1 MRSDTNNFRELFLN
15 DVPMMDARA
24 PVEFAKGAFPGV
36 VNLPLMDDVE
46 RQKVG
51 TCYKQHGQQAAL
63 ELGHRLVSGKIK
75 AERIQAWA
83 DFAHN
88 NPQGYIYCFRGG
100 LRSQLVQQW
109 LKTEAGIDY
118 PRVTGGYK
126 AMRHF
131 LLDTLEHAAAHDDF
145 VLVGGMTG
153 TGKTEVLARLDHSVD
168 LEKIANHR
176 GSSFGKRATPQPAQ
190 IDFENALAIRLL
202 KLQHA
207 GVRQFVLEDEARLV
221 GRCSIPLPL
230 FHGMQHYPLVWLED
244 SIDGRVERILKD
256 YVIDLCAEFVAEEG
270 EEGFTA
276 FAERLRQSLVNIS
289 KRLGGESYKQLAE
302 VMEQALAE
310 QAATGSVDLHRGWIE
325 ALLKQYYDPM
335 YAYQRES
342 KASRIEFAGEQDAVV
357 EFLRERAADST
368 MERCS
373 DEKPDLFDR
382 TGAGPDRLRRENRL
396 SR

>member
-1 MRSDTNNFRELFLN
+1 MRGDTDNFAELFLN

-36 VNLPLMDDVE
+36 VNLPLMNDLE

-51 TCYKQHGQQAAL
+51 TCYKQHGQQAAI
-63 ELGHRLVSGKIK
+63 ELGHRLVSGQVK
-75 AERIQAWA
+75 ADRIQGWA
-83 DFAHN
+83 DFARN

-131 LLDTLEHAAAHDDF
+131 LLETIEHAAAHDNF

-153 TGKTEVLARLDHSVD
+153 TGKTEVLARLDDGVD
-168 LEKIANHR
+168 LEGIANHR
-176 GSSFGKRATPQPAQ
+176 GSSFGKRATPQPVQ

-202 KLQHA
+202 KMQKA
-207 GVRQFVLEDEARLV
+207 GARQFVLEDEARLV

-230 FHGMQHYPLVWLED
+230 FQGMQHYPLVWLED
-244 SIDGRVERILKD
+244 SFDGRVDRILKD
-256 YVIDLCAEFVAEEG
+256 YVIDLCAEFTVEFGA
-270 EEGFTA
+270 EGFTA
-276 FAERLRQSLVNIS
+276 FAERLQQSLVNIS
-289 KRLGGESYKQLAE
+289 RRLGGECYTRLAAI
-302 VMEQALAE
+302 MNQALAE
-310 QAATGSVDLHRGWIE
+310 QASTGSVDLHREWIE
-325 ALLKQYYDPM
+325 TLLRQYYDPM

-342 KASRIEFAGEQDAVV
+342 KAARIEFAGEQDAVV
-357 EFLRERAADST
+357 EFLRERAAVQQ
-368 MERCS
+368 
-373 DEKPDLFDR
+373 
-382 TGAGPDRLRRENRL
+382 N
-396 SR
+396 

>member
-1 MRSDTNNFRELFLN
+1 MRGDTDNFAELFLN

-36 VNLPLMDDVE
+36 VNLPLMNDLE

-51 TCYKQHGQQAAL
+51 TCYKQHGQQAAI
-63 ELGHRLVSGKIK
+63 ELGHRLVSGQVK
-75 AERIQAWA
+75 ADRIQGWA
-83 DFAHN
+83 DFARN

-131 LLDTLEHAAAHDDF
+131 LLETIEHAAAHDNF

-153 TGKTEVLARLDHSVD
+153 TGKTEVLARLDDGVD
-168 LEKIANHR
+168 LEGIANHR
-176 GSSFGKRATPQPAQ
+176 GSSFGKRATPQPVQ

-202 KLQHA
+202 KMQKA
-207 GVRQFVLEDEARLV
+207 GARQFVLEDEARLV

-230 FHGMQHYPLVWLED
+230 FQGMQHYPLVWLED
-244 SIDGRVERILKD
+244 SFDGRVDRILKD
-256 YVIDLCAEFVAEEG
+256 YVIDLCAEFTVEHGA
-270 EEGFTA
+270 EGFTA
-276 FAERLRQSLVNIS
+276 FAERLQQSLVNIS
-289 KRLGGESYKQLAE
+289 RRLGGECYTRLAAI
-302 VMEQALAE
+302 MDQALAE
-310 QAATGSVDLHRGWIE
+310 QASTGSVDLHREWIE
-325 ALLKQYYDPM
+325 TLLRQYYDPM

-342 KASRIEFAGEQDAVV
+342 KAARIEFAGEQDAVV
-357 EFLRERAADST
+357 EFLRERAAVQQ
-368 MERCS
+368 
-373 DEKPDLFDR
+373 
-382 TGAGPDRLRRENRL
+382 N
-396 SR
+396 

>member
-1 MRSDTNNFRELFLN
+1 MRGDTDKFAELFLN

-36 VNLPLMDDVE
+36 VNLPLMNDLE

-51 TCYKQHGQQAAL
+51 TCYKQQGQQAAI
-63 ELGHRLVSGKIK
+63 ELGHRLVSGQVKE
-75 AERIQAWA
+75 ERIQAWA
-83 DFAHN
+83 DFARN

-126 AMRHF
+126 AMRNF
-131 LLDTLEHAAAHDDF
+131 LLDTIEHAAAHDNF

-153 TGKTEVLARLDHSVD
+153 TGKTEVLARLEDGVD
-168 LEKIANHR
+168 LEGIANHR
-176 GSSFGKRATPQPAQ
+176 GSSFGKRATPQPVQ

-202 KLQHA
+202 KMQKA
-207 GVRQFVLEDEARLV
+207 GARQFVLEDEARLV

-230 FHGMQHYPLVWLED
+230 FQGMQHYPLVWLED
-244 SIDGRVERILKD
+244 SFDGRVDRILKD
-256 YVIDLCAEFVAEEG
+256 YVIDLCEEFTAEYG

-276 FAERLRQSLVNIS
+276 FAERLQQSLVNIS
-289 KRLGGESYKQLAE
+289 KRLGGECYTRLAAI
-302 VMEQALAE
+302 MDQALAE
-310 QAATGSVDLHRGWIE
+310 QASNGSVELHRGWIE
-325 ALLKQYYDPM
+325 TLLRQYYDPM

-342 KASRIEFAGEQDAVV
+342 KAARIEFVGQQDAVV
-357 EFLRERAADST
+357 EFLRERAA
-368 MERCS
+368 
-373 DEKPDLFDR
+373 
-382 TGAGPDRLRRENRL
+382 GHQN
-396 SR
+396 